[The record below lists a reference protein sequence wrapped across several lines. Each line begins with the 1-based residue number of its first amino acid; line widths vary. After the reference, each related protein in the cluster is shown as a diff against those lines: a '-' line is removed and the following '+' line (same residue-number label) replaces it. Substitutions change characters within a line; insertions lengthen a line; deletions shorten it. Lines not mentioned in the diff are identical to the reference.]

1 MSAHIHVKKFMS
13 GRMSPNE
20 LHRKLGIAMRCESCA
35 AGGVEKP
42 AAIRIMVWGEIEEVM
57 RRQLALS
64 VAAYWASQ
72 GCGLPRR
79 KTLLGDFVMISD
91 NGFCDL
97 CKGRA
102 EQLTARQAKSWM
114 LVEVDR
120 GPEHTN
126 PFSAQVPTALSYL

>member
-1 MSAHIHVKKFMS
+1 MSAPIHIKKFMG

-20 LHRKLGIAMRCESCA
+20 LHRKLGIAMRCEPCFA
-35 AGGVEKP
+35 LGVEKP
-42 AAIRIMVWGEIEEVM
+42 AAIRIMVWGELSEVM
-57 RRQLALS
+57 KRQEMALS

-79 KTLLGDFVMISD
+79 RTMLGDFVMISD

-97 CKGRA
+97 CKTKA
-102 EQLTARQAKSWM
+102 EQVVARQAKSWM
-114 LVEVDR
+114 LVEIDR

-126 PFSAQVPTALSYL
+126 PFSAQVPRGPAS